1 MLYLPRVLAVTF
13 ARGDP
18 GATSSR
24 TSGPTV
30 PFSPVPIYG
39 FRPLA
44 NLHALLIEAPL
55 KMNIWQRFK
64 GLSSIILCWAMIQV
78 LLVKKVHNCKIFRT
92 PPPKTPTTYNGSYLL
107 GGVGLIGCR
116 WQTFLPYGHHILFLQ
131 QPPPTG
137 SCTCSPTDTTM
148 WCRCPPFERNS
159 CISNDVKNNP
169 RVS

>member
-18 GATSSR
+18 SATSSR

-55 KMNIWQRFK
+55 KMNICQRFK

-92 PPPKTPTTYNGSYLL
+92 PPPKTPATYTGSYLF
-107 GGVGLIGCR
+107 GGVRLIGCR
-116 WQTFLPYGHHILFLQ
+116 WQTFLYLMGTTYCSFSSRLQ
-131 QPPPTG
+131 PGRALVLQPTPQCG
-137 SCTCSPTDTTM
+137 A
-148 WCRCPPFERNS
+148 
-159 CISNDVKNNP
+159 DVLLLKEKFA
-169 RVS
+169 

>member
-30 PFSPVPIYG
+30 PFSPVSIYG

-44 NLHALLIEAPL
+44 NLHALFIEAPL

-78 LLVKKVHNCKIFRT
+78 LLVKKVHNCKIYQNPPK
-92 PPPKTPTTYNGSYLL
+92 PPPHIMVATCWGEWGKLVAGGKRSYTLWAPHIVPSAAASNRVVHL
-107 GGVGLIGCR
+107 FSNR
-116 WQTFLPYGHHILFLQ
+116 HHSVVQMSSF
-131 QPPPTG
+131 
-137 SCTCSPTDTTM
+137 
-148 WCRCPPFERNS
+148 W
-159 CISNDVKNNP
+159 KK
-169 RVS
+169 

>member
-1 MLYLPRVLAVTF
+1 MFTFISDKQRAYLIPPLVVSMLYLPRVLAVTF

-55 KMNIWQRFK
+55 KMNI
-64 GLSSIILCWAMIQV
+64 
-78 LLVKKVHNCKIFRT
+78 
-92 PPPKTPTTYNGSYLL
+92 
-107 GGVGLIGCR
+107 
-116 WQTFLPYGHHILFLQ
+116 
-131 QPPPTG
+131 
-137 SCTCSPTDTTM
+137 
-148 WCRCPPFERNS
+148 
-159 CISNDVKNNP
+159 
-169 RVS
+169 

>member
-92 PPPKTPTTYNGSYLL
+92 PPPLKPPPHIMVATCSGEWLP
-107 GGVGLIGCR
+107 VAKVLI
-116 WQTFLPYGHHILFLQ
+116 PYGHHILFLQ

-137 SCTCSPTDTTM
+137 SCTCSPTDTTV

-159 CISNDVKNNP
+159 RISNDVKNNP

>member
-18 GATSSR
+18 GATGSG

-30 PFSPVPIYG
+30 PLSPVPIYG

-78 LLVKKVHNCKIFRT
+78 LLVKKVQNCKIFKPPPQKKT
-92 PPPKTPTTYNGSYLL
+92 PPHIMVATCWGS
-107 GGVGLIGCR
+107 GAN
-116 WQTFLPYGHHILFLQ
+116 WLPVANVLTLWAPHIVPSAAASNRVVHLFSNRHHSVVQMSSF
-131 QPPPTG
+131 
-137 SCTCSPTDTTM
+137 
-148 WCRCPPFERNS
+148 W
-159 CISNDVKNNP
+159 KK
-169 RVS
+169 